1 MKQVHFFIFFLV
13 ACIMLTC
20 QAFAGSYNYI
30 SAEAL
35 KAKLEKG
42 EPVIIIDIQTKEDFS
57 RHHLPGAIA
66 THAYP
71 VKTVQDK
78 AKIDAVLDRIRNGK
92 GPVVIVCPR
101 GAGGAQKTFDHL
113 IARKIPAN
121 RLFILKNG
129 QEGWP
134 YPEFVEGR

>member
-1 MKQVHFFIFFLV
+1 MKQAHFFSFFLI
-13 ACIMLTC
+13 AWAMLTC
-20 QAFAGSYNYI
+20 QTFAGSYNYI
-30 SAEAL
+30 SAKAL
-35 KAKLEKG
+35 KTKLEKG

-71 VKTVQDK
+71 VQSDQDR
-78 AKIDAVLDRIRNGK
+78 AKIDAVLDRIRDGK

-101 GAGGAQKTFDHL
+101 GAGGAKKTFDHL
-113 IARKIPAN
+113 IARKIPVN
-121 RLFILKNG
+121 RLFILEKG

-134 YPEFVEGR
+134 YPELVEGR